1 MTRGIIGRKLGMT
14 QVYSQEGDVLPVTVI
29 EAGPCAVVQK
39 KTLENDGYDALQLG
53 FSQKK
58 NNKINK
64 PLGGHLKK
72 HKVSPYAYLKEF
84 KIEKID
90 DYQEGEKITVDVFNA
105 GDFVDVTGISKG
117 KGFTGVVKRW
127 GFRGGPGAHGSMF
140 HRAPGSIGASAYP
153 SRVFKGRKMPG
164 RLGGDTVTVQNIQV
178 VEVMPEENL
187 ILVKGAVPGSRNGIV
202 IIRSSIKK
210 RSD

>member
-39 KTLENDGYDALQLG
+39 KTLGNDGYNALQLG

-58 NNKINK
+58 KNKINK
-64 PLGGHLKK
+64 PLEGHLKK
-72 HKVSPYAYLKEF
+72 HKASPYGYLKEF
-84 KIEKID
+84 RVEKVD
-90 DYQEGEKITVDVFNA
+90 DYQEGEKITVDAFNA

-117 KGFTGVVKRW
+117 KGFAGVVKRW
-127 GFRGGPGAHGSMF
+127 GFKGGPGAHGSMF

-164 RLGGDTVTVQNIQV
+164 RLGEIG
-178 VEVMPEENL
+178 
-187 ILVKGAVPGSRNGIV
+187 
-202 IIRSSIKK
+202 
-210 RSD
+210 

>member
-39 KTLENDGYDALQLG
+39 KTLGNDGYNALQLG

-58 NNKINK
+58 KNKINK
-64 PLGGHLKK
+64 PLEGHLKK
-72 HKVSPYAYLKEF
+72 HKANPYGYLKEF
-84 KIEKID
+84 RVEKVD
-90 DYQEGEKITVDVFNA
+90 DYQEGDKITVDAFNA

-117 KGFTGVVKRW
+117 KGFAGVVKRW
-127 GFRGGPGAHGSMF
+127 GFKGGPGAHGSMF

-164 RLGGDTVTVQNIQV
+164 RLGGDRVTVQNIKV

-187 ILVKGAVPGSRNGIV
+187 ILLKGAIPGSRNGVV

-210 RSD
+210 RND

>member
-39 KTLENDGYDALQLG
+39 KTLGNDGYNALQLG

-58 NNKINK
+58 KNKINK
-64 PLGGHLKK
+64 PLEGHLKK
-72 HKVSPYAYLKEF
+72 HKASPYGYLKEF
-84 KIEKID
+84 RVEKVD
-90 DYQEGEKITVDVFNA
+90 DYQEGEKITVEAFNA

-117 KGFTGVVKRW
+117 KGFAGVVKRW
-127 GFRGGPGAHGSMF
+127 GFKGGPGAHGSMF

-164 RLGGDTVTVQNIQV
+164 RLGGDRVTVQNIKV
-178 VEVMPEENL
+178 IEVMPEENL
-187 ILVKGAVPGSRNGIV
+187 ILLKGAVPGSRNGVV

-210 RSD
+210 RND

>member
-29 EAGPCAVVQK
+29 EAGPCTVVQK
-39 KTLENDGYDALQLG
+39 KTLGSDGYDALQLG

-58 NNKINK
+58 KNKINK
-64 PLGGHLKK
+64 PLEGHLKK
-72 HKVSPYAYLKEF
+72 HKASPYGYLKEF
-84 KIEKID
+84 RVEKVD
-90 DYQEGEKITVDVFNA
+90 DYQEGEKITVDAFNA

-117 KGFTGVVKRW
+117 KGFAGVVKRW
-127 GFRGGPGAHGSMF
+127 GFKGGPGAHGSMF

-164 RLGGDTVTVQNIQV
+164 RLGGDRVTVQNIKV
-178 VEVMPEENL
+178 IEVRPEENL
-187 ILVKGAVPGSRNGIV
+187 ILLKGAVPGFRNGVV

-210 RSD
+210 

>member
-39 KTLENDGYDALQLG
+39 KTLGNDGYNALQLG

-58 NNKINK
+58 KNKINK
-64 PLGGHLKK
+64 PLEGHLKK
-72 HKVSPYAYLKEF
+72 HKSSPYGYLKEF
-84 KIEKID
+84 RVEKVD
-90 DYQEGEKITVDVFNA
+90 DYQEGEKITVDAFNA

-117 KGFTGVVKRW
+117 KGFAGVVKRW
-127 GFRGGPGAHGSMF
+127 GFKGGPGAHGSMF

-164 RLGGDTVTVQNIQV
+164 RLGGDRVTVQNIKV
-178 VEVMPEENL
+178 IEVRPEENL
-187 ILVKGAVPGSRNGIV
+187 ILLKGAVPGSRNGVV

-210 RSD
+210 

>member
-1 MTRGIIGRKLGMT
+1 MSRGIIGRKLGMT

-39 KTLENDGYDALQLG
+39 KTLGNDGYNALQLG
-53 FSQKK
+53 FYQKK
-58 NNKINK
+58 KNKISK
-64 PLGGHLKK
+64 PLEGHLKK
-72 HKVSPYAYLKEF
+72 HKAIPHVYLKEF
-84 KIEKID
+84 KVEKID
-90 DYQEGEKITVDVFNA
+90 DYQEGETITVDVFNA

-117 KGFTGVVKRW
+117 KGFAGVVKRW

-164 RLGGDTVTVQNIQV
+164 HLGGDRVTVQNIQV
-178 VEVMPEENL
+178 IEVRPDENL
-187 ILVKGAVPGSRNGIV
+187 ILLKGAVPGSRNGVV

-210 RSD
+210 KND

>member
-39 KTLENDGYDALQLG
+39 KTLGNDGYNALQLG

-58 NNKINK
+58 KNKINK
-64 PLGGHLKK
+64 PLEGHLKK
-72 HKVSPYAYLKEF
+72 HKASLYSYLKEF
-84 KIEKID
+84 KVEKVD
-90 DYQEGEKITVDVFNA
+90 DYQEGEKITVDAFNA

-117 KGFTGVVKRW
+117 KGFAGVVKRW
-127 GFRGGPGAHGSMF
+127 GFKGGPGAHGSMF

-164 RLGGDTVTVQNIQV
+164 RLGGDRVTVQNIKV
-178 VEVMPEENL
+178 IEVMPDENL
-187 ILVKGAVPGSRNGIV
+187 ILLKGAIPGSRNGVV

-210 RSD
+210 RND

>member
-39 KTLENDGYDALQLG
+39 KTLGNDGYNALQLG

-58 NNKINK
+58 KNKINK
-64 PLGGHLKK
+64 PLEGHLKK
-72 HKVSPYAYLKEF
+72 HKASPYGYLKEF
-84 KIEKID
+84 RVEKVD
-90 DYQEGEKITVDVFNA
+90 NYQEGEKITVDAFNA

-117 KGFTGVVKRW
+117 KGFAGVIKRW
-127 GFRGGPGAHGSMF
+127 GFKGGPGSHGSMF

-164 RLGGDTVTVQNIQV
+164 RLGGDRVTVQNIQV
-178 VEVMPEENL
+178 IEVRPNENL
-187 ILVKGAVPGSRNGIV
+187 ILLKGAVPGSRNGVV
-202 IIRSSIKK
+202 IIRSSVKK
-210 RSD
+210 RND